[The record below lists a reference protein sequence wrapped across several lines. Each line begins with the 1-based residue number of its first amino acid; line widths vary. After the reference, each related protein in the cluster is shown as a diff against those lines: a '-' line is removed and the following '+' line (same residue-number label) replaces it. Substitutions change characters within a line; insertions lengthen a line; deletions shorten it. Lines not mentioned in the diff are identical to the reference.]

1 VTQLGTEPEMLEAP
15 LAADE
20 ILIVKKTGEIEE
32 VTLNRPERLNALNQ
46 PLTDALLGYFTA
58 KKRDASTRVIL
69 VSGTGRAF
77 CSGAD
82 LKAAGQPD
90 RLQDGPNGDWVLRDL
105 LKTMRACPQPIIAL
119 VHGAAAGGGLAIA
132 LAADVIIAGESA
144 VFHPAFIKIGLS
156 GSELGVSWRLQRT
169 IGLSRAREMLLT
181 GRPMNATDSLRC
193 GLVSAITPDS
203 ELHAH
208 GHGLAEDMLKA
219 APDALRVSK
228 RTFDATLE
236 IGSYDA
242 ALELEERGQIQMIR
256 AGRARQ
262 NSLPK

>member
-1 VTQLGTEPEMLEAP
+1 MS
-15 LAADE
+15 DHE
-20 ILIVKKTGEIEE
+20 ILKTKRIGALEQ
-32 VTLNRPERLNALNQ
+32 VTLNRPDRLNALNQ
-46 PLTDALLGYFTA
+46 PLTDALLSYFSS
-58 KKRDASTRVIL
+58 KRHDVDTRVIL
-69 VSGTGRAF
+69 ISGAGRAF

-82 LKAAGQPD
+82 LKATGQPD
-90 RLQDGPNGDWVLRDL
+90 RLRDGPNGDWVLREL
-105 LKTMRACPQPIIAL
+105 LKAMRSCPQPIVAL

-132 LAADVIIAGESA
+132 LAADIIVAGESA

-181 GRPMNATDSLRC
+181 GRPMNAMDALQT
-193 GLVSAITPDS
+193 GLVSKVVPDG
-203 ELHAH
+203 ELHAY
-208 GHGLAEDMLKA
+208 GHELANEMMRA
-219 APDALRVSK
+219 APDALRISK

-256 AGRARQ
+256 AGR
-262 NSLPK
+262 NTELKT